1 MKQTYLGKIIL
12 HLFSLFIGIKMPV
25 LKFITVFL
33 LAYGSVLSIANAEGT
48 YVVDHVDMIH
58 VDPQLSLSDLVTQT
72 FEKYPDYGLIAAL
85 YQESEALNDRGSSWI
100 SGAPQLL
107 TYYKDDFAGTD
118 TGDYEFDGSIQ
129 VPVWNWGQRDAGLQ
143 LAEQAEQNAANQTQA
158 IRLVVS
164 GLVREA
170 LWSLK
175 LEDLRYEMA
184 KKELSL
190 AQKLLKT
197 VQRRVD
203 LGDLPKSDFLLAQ
216 SESLQKKADLINHE
230 AMVMHV
236 RKRYY
241 FLTQTHIM
249 PAQINETQSTATGI
263 SDTHPELAAINAMIA
278 QKKAQVEWIKAQG
291 SGQTTIA
298 IGGVTERG
306 GRAEKAVNSIAF
318 NVNVPFGGS
327 AFLAPK
333 TAAANREYI
342 AAEAEKMHLYR
353 ALLAQLHE
361 AEHELEVEL
370 AQLEIAQQMQA
381 NAQEHLKMAKFS
393 FAAGEINL
401 TDFLKVQTQAHRAI
415 KNAKESGIRL
425 QRDIAL
431 YNQAVGV
438 MP

>member
-1 MKQTYLGKIIL
+1 
-12 HLFSLFIGIKMPV
+12 MPV

-33 LAYGSVLSIANAEGT
+33 LAYGGIFSIANAEDT
-48 YVVDHVDMIH
+48 YLVDHVDRIH

-72 FEKYPDYGLIAAL
+72 FEKYPDYALIAAM
-85 YQESEALNDRGSSWI
+85 YQESDALNERGSSWL
-100 SGAPQLL
+100 SGAPQLQ
-107 TYYKDDFAGTD
+107 TYYKGDFAGTD

-143 LAEQAEQNAANQTQA
+143 LAEQAGQNVGFQVQA
-158 IRLVVS
+158 IKLKVS

-170 LWSLK
+170 LWALK

-184 KKELSL
+184 KKEFSL
-190 AQKLLKT
+190 ARELLKT
-197 VQRRVD
+197 VQRRVE

-241 FLTQTHIM
+241 FLTQTHKM
-249 PAQINETQSTATGI
+249 PSQINETQSTATGI
-263 SDTHPELAAINAMIA
+263 NDSHPELAAINAAIA
-278 QKKAQVEWIKAQG
+278 RKKAQVEWIKAQG
-291 SGQTTIA
+291 SGQTTVA
-298 IGGVTERG
+298 IGGVSERG
-306 GRAEKAVNSIAF
+306 GRAEQSVNSIAF
-318 NVNVPFGGS
+318 TVNVPFGGS

-333 TAAANREYI
+333 TAAANRQYV

-361 AEHELEVEL
+361 AEHELEVEV

-381 NAQEHLKMAKFS
+381 NAQEHLKMAKLSFS
-393 FAAGEINL
+393 AGEINL
-401 TDFLKVQTQAHRAI
+401 TDFLKVQTRAHRAI
-415 KNAKESGIRL
+415 KNAQESGIRL
-425 QRDIAL
+425 QRDIAF
-431 YNQAVGV
+431 YNQSVGV

>member
-1 MKQTYLGKIIL
+1 MY
-12 HLFSLFIGIKMPV
+12 LFSLFIGIKMPV
-25 LKFITVFL
+25 LKMVTVFL
-33 LAYGSVLSIANAEGT
+33 LAYGGFFSIANAEGT
-48 YVVDHVDMIH
+48 YVVDHVDVIQ
-58 VDPQLSLSDLVTQT
+58 VDPQLSLSDLVSQT
-72 FEKYPDYGLIAAL
+72 LEKYPDYALIAAM
-85 YQESEALNDRGSSWI
+85 YQESEALNERGSSWL
-100 SGAPQLL
+100 SGAPQLQ
-107 TYYKDDFAGTD
+107 TYYKDDFVGTD

-143 LAEQAEQNAANQTQA
+143 LAEQAEQNAANQILA
-158 IRLVVS
+158 IKLKVS
-164 GLVREA
+164 GLLREA

-184 KKELSL
+184 KKEFSL
-190 AQKLLKT
+190 AEQLLKT
-197 VQRRVD
+197 VHRRVEF
-203 LGDLPKSDFLLAQ
+203 GDLPKSDFLLAQ
-216 SESLQKKADLINHE
+216 SESLQKKADLINQE
-230 AMVMHV
+230 AIVMHV

-241 FLTQTHIM
+241 FLTQTHKM
-249 PAQINETQSTATGI
+249 PIQINEIQSKASGI
-263 SDTHPELAAINAMIA
+263 NDLHPALAAINAEIA
-278 QKKAQVEWIKAQG
+278 QKKAQMEWIKAQG

-306 GRAEKAVNSIAF
+306 GRDEKTINSIAF

-333 TAAANREYI
+333 TAAANREFI
-342 AAEAEKMHLYR
+342 AAEAKKMHLYR

-381 NAQEHLKMAKFS
+381 NAQEHLKMAKLSFS
-393 FAAGEINL
+393 AGEINL
-401 TDFLKVQTQAHRAI
+401 TDYLKVQTQAHRAI
-415 KNAKESGIRL
+415 KNAIESGIRL
-425 QRDIAL
+425 QRNIAF